1 MLNDLKVALAFLTR
15 IPINHG
21 PQISLRRS
29 AALFPLVGALIGL
42 IGGLVFY
49 VSSAI
54 LPPLVSASISILV
67 TVAITGAFHLDGLAD
82 ICDGLIGGWN
92 REERLKILKD
102 SRHGTYGVAAISLQL
117 ILQVCL
123 LSALSPRDGL
133 FTLIVLHT
141 LSRLVPIFLMLI
153 PATSGHDGMGASVS
167 REIGAREPL
176 VGSLITVLLIAPIMG
191 LNFLLLS
198 AILFLTL
205 SIFALWVTRK
215 IGGMVGDAFG
225 AGEQISETMILFFF
239 VAQFGIVGE
248 IPWII

>member
-239 VAQFGIVGE
+239 VAQFGIVGV

>member
-29 AALFPLVGALIGL
+29 AVLFPLIGAFIGL

-49 VSSAI
+49 LSSAI

-141 LSRLVPIFLMLI
+141 LSRVVPIFLMLI

-198 AILFLTL
+198 VILFLTL
-205 SIFALWVTRK
+205 SIFALWVIRK

-225 AGEQISETMILFFF
+225 AGEQISETMILVFF
-239 VAQFGIVGE
+239 VAQFGIVGK

>member
-42 IGGLVFY
+42 IGGFVFY
-49 VSSAI
+49 LSSAI

-167 REIGAREPL
+167 REIGAREPI

-205 SIFALWVTRK
+205 SIFALWVIRK

-239 VAQFGIVGE
+239 VAQFGIVGV
-248 IPWII
+248 IPWIN

>member
-29 AALFPLVGALIGL
+29 AALFPLIGAFIGL

-49 VSSAI
+49 LSSAI

-198 AILFLTL
+198 VILLLTL
-205 SIFALWVTRK
+205 SIFALWVIRK

-225 AGEQISETMILFFF
+225 AGEQISETMILVFF
-239 VAQFGIVGE
+239 VAQFGIVGK

>member
-117 ILQVCL
+117 ILQVSL

-191 LNFLLLS
+191 LNLLLLS

-239 VAQFGIVGE
+239 VAQFGIVGV

>member
-133 FTLIVLHT
+133 FTIIVLHT

-153 PATSGHDGMGASVS
+153 PATSGHDGMGASIS
-167 REIGAREPL
+167 REIGAKEPL
-176 VGSLITVLLIAPIMG
+176 VGSLITVFLIAPIMG

-239 VAQFGIVGE
+239 VAQFGIVGV

>member
-29 AALFPLVGALIGL
+29 AALFPLIGAFIGL

-49 VSSAI
+49 LSFAI

-141 LSRLVPIFLMLI
+141 LSRVVPIFLMLI

-198 AILFLTL
+198 VILLLTL
-205 SIFALWVTRK
+205 SIFALWVIRK

-239 VAQFGIVGE
+239 VAQFGIVGK

>member
-1 MLNDLKVALAFLTR
+1 MLNDLKVSLAFLTR

-191 LNFLLLS
+191 LNLLLLS

-205 SIFALWVTRK
+205 SIFALWVIRK

-239 VAQFGIVGE
+239 VAQFGIVGV

>member
-1 MLNDLKVALAFLTR
+1 MLNDLKVALTFLTR

-29 AALFPLVGALIGL
+29 AALFPLIGAFIGL

-49 VSSAI
+49 LSFAI

-141 LSRLVPIFLMLI
+141 LSRVVPIFLMLI

-198 AILFLTL
+198 VILLLTL
-205 SIFALWVTRK
+205 SIFALWVIRK

-225 AGEQISETMILFFF
+225 AGEQISETMILVFF
-239 VAQFGIVGE
+239 VAQFGIVGK

>member
-29 AALFPLVGALIGL
+29 AALFPLVGAFIGL

-49 VSSAI
+49 ASSAI

-167 REIGAREPL
+167 REIGAKEPL

-205 SIFALWVTRK
+205 SIFALWVIRK

>member
-205 SIFALWVTRK
+205 SIFALWVIRK

-239 VAQFGIVGE
+239 VAQFGIVGV

>member
-29 AALFPLVGALIGL
+29 AALFPLVGAFIGL

-49 VSSAI
+49 LSSAI

-153 PATSGHDGMGASVS
+153 PATAGHDGMGASVS

-205 SIFALWVTRK
+205 SIFALWVIRK

-239 VAQFGIVGE
+239 VAQFGIDGV
-248 IPWII
+248 IPWMI

>member
-49 VSSAI
+49 LSSAI

-167 REIGAREPL
+167 REIGVREPL

-205 SIFALWVTRK
+205 SIFALWVIRK

-239 VAQFGIVGE
+239 VAQFGILGV
-248 IPWII
+248 IPWMI

>member
-42 IGGLVFY
+42 IGGFVFY
-49 VSSAI
+49 LSSAI

-167 REIGAREPL
+167 REIGVREPL

-205 SIFALWVTRK
+205 SIFALWVIRK

-239 VAQFGIVGE
+239 VAQFGIVGV

>member
-29 AALFPLVGALIGL
+29 AALFPLVGAFIGL

-49 VSSAI
+49 ASSAI

-167 REIGAREPL
+167 REIGVREPL

-205 SIFALWVTRK
+205 SIFALWVIRK

-239 VAQFGIVGE
+239 VAQFGIVGV

>member
-239 VAQFGIVGE
+239 VAQFGIVGV
-248 IPWII
+248 IPWTI

>member
-29 AALFPLVGALIGL
+29 AALFPLVGAFIGL

-49 VSSAI
+49 LSSAI

-153 PATSGHDGMGASVS
+153 PATSGHDGMGASIS
-167 REIGAREPL
+167 REIGAKEPL

-205 SIFALWVTRK
+205 SIFALWVIRK

-239 VAQFGIVGE
+239 VAQFGIVGV
-248 IPWII
+248 IPWTI

>member
-191 LNFLLLS
+191 LNLLLLS

-205 SIFALWVTRK
+205 SIFALWVIRK

-239 VAQFGIVGE
+239 VAQFGIVGV

>member
-153 PATSGHDGMGASVS
+153 PATSGHDGMGASIS
-167 REIGAREPL
+167 REIGAKEPL

-205 SIFALWVTRK
+205 SIFALWVIRK

-239 VAQFGIVGE
+239 VAQFGIVGV

>member
-205 SIFALWVTRK
+205 SIFALWVIRK

>member
-153 PATSGHDGMGASVS
+153 PATSGHDGMGASIS
-167 REIGAREPL
+167 REIGAKEPL

-191 LNFLLLS
+191 LNLLLLS

-205 SIFALWVTRK
+205 SIFALWVIRK

-239 VAQFGIVGE
+239 VAQFGIVGV

>member
-167 REIGAREPL
+167 REIGVREPL

-205 SIFALWVTRK
+205 SIFALWVIRK

-239 VAQFGIVGE
+239 VAQFGIVGV
-248 IPWII
+248 IPWVI

>member
-29 AALFPLVGALIGL
+29 AALFPLVGAFIGL

-49 VSSAI
+49 LSSAI

-153 PATSGHDGMGASVS
+153 PATAGHDGMGASVS

-205 SIFALWVTRK
+205 SIFALWVIRK

>member
-67 TVAITGAFHLDGLAD
+67 TVAITGAFHLEGLAD

-191 LNFLLLS
+191 LNLLLLS

-205 SIFALWVTRK
+205 SIFALWVIRK

-239 VAQFGIVGE
+239 VAQFGIVGV

>member
-29 AALFPLVGALIGL
+29 AALFPLIGAFIGL

-49 VSSAI
+49 LSFAI

-141 LSRLVPIFLMLI
+141 LSRVVPIFLMLI

-198 AILFLTL
+198 VILLLTL
-205 SIFALWVTRK
+205 SIFALWVIRK

-225 AGEQISETMILFFF
+225 AGEQISETMILVFF
-239 VAQFGIVGE
+239 VAQFGIVGK

>member
-29 AALFPLVGALIGL
+29 AALFPLVGAFIGL

-49 VSSAI
+49 ASSAI

-205 SIFALWVTRK
+205 SIFALWVIRK

-239 VAQFGIVGE
+239 VAQFGIVGV

>member
-29 AALFPLVGALIGL
+29 AALFPLIGAFIGL

-49 VSSAI
+49 LSSAI

-141 LSRLVPIFLMLI
+141 LSRVVPIFLMLI

-198 AILFLTL
+198 VILFLTL
-205 SIFALWVTRK
+205 SIFALWVIRK

-225 AGEQISETMILFFF
+225 AGEQISETMILVFF
-239 VAQFGIVGE
+239 VAQFGIVGK

>member
-167 REIGAREPL
+167 GEIGVREPL

-239 VAQFGIVGE
+239 VAQFGIVGV

>member
-49 VSSAI
+49 LSSAI

-167 REIGAREPL
+167 REIGAKEPL

-205 SIFALWVTRK
+205 SIFALWVIRK

-239 VAQFGIVGE
+239 VAQFGIVGV

>member
-49 VSSAI
+49 LSSAI

-205 SIFALWVTRK
+205 SIFALWVIRK

>member
-49 VSSAI
+49 LSSAI

-167 REIGAREPL
+167 REIGAKEPL

-205 SIFALWVTRK
+205 SIFALWVIRK

>member
-29 AALFPLVGALIGL
+29 AALFPLVGAFIGL
-42 IGGLVFY
+42 IGGFVFY
-49 VSSAI
+49 LSSAI

-67 TVAITGAFHLDGLAD
+67 TVAIKGAFHLDGLAD

-167 REIGAREPL
+167 REIGAKEPL

-205 SIFALWVTRK
+205 SIFALWVIRK

-239 VAQFGIVGE
+239 VAQFGIVGV

>member
-1 MLNDLKVALAFLTR
+1 MFNDLKVALAFLTR

-49 VSSAI
+49 LSSAI

-205 SIFALWVTRK
+205 SIFALWVIRK

-239 VAQFGIVGE
+239 VAQFGIVGV
-248 IPWII
+248 IPWVI

>member
-1 MLNDLKVALAFLTR
+1 M
-15 IPINHG
+15 
-21 PQISLRRS
+21 
-29 AALFPLVGALIGL
+29 
-42 IGGLVFY
+42 
-49 VSSAI
+49 
-54 LPPLVSASISILV
+54 
-67 TVAITGAFHLDGLAD
+67 
-82 ICDGLIGGWN
+82 
-92 REERLKILKD
+92 KILKD

-205 SIFALWVTRK
+205 SIFAFWVIRK

-239 VAQFGIVGE
+239 VAQFGIVGV
-248 IPWII
+248 IPWTI

>member
-29 AALFPLVGALIGL
+29 AALFPLVGAFIGL
-42 IGGLVFY
+42 IGGFVFY
-49 VSSAI
+49 LSSAI

-153 PATSGHDGMGASVS
+153 PATAGHDGMGASVS

-205 SIFALWVTRK
+205 SIFALWVIRK

>member
-29 AALFPLVGALIGL
+29 AALFPLVGAFIGL

-49 VSSAI
+49 LSSAI

-167 REIGAREPL
+167 REIGAKEPI

-191 LNFLLLS
+191 LNFILLS

-205 SIFALWVTRK
+205 SIFALWVIRK

-239 VAQFGIVGE
+239 VAQFGIVGV
-248 IPWII
+248 IPWMI

>member
-29 AALFPLVGALIGL
+29 AALFPLVGAFIGL
-42 IGGLVFY
+42 IGGFVFY
-49 VSSAI
+49 LSSAI

-205 SIFALWVTRK
+205 SIFALWVIRK

-239 VAQFGIVGE
+239 VAQFGIVGV